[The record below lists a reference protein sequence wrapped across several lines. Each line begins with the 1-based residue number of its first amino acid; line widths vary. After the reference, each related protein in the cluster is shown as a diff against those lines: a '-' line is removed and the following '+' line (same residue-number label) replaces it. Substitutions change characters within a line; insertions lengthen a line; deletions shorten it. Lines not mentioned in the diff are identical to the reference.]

1 MPAQAAHVLPLSTSA
16 SAARNRLA
24 AGHSFSPVLP
34 RLVQPEDAI
43 AALQEPRIGLMNAY
57 SSRNLGDAA
66 IMSSLAS
73 LVPGGRALAAIDEPN
88 PIPLPGVVR
97 GQSLDRCSKLISVG
111 GDIFNNSR
119 PWLVTRT
126 FLKNISTLTRA
137 GSSGMVFGQTI
148 PSSCKGAGL
157 IMLAAAMRRL
167 GRVVVRDEQSYGLLR
182 RYGVDARLSYDVAFV
197 AEATDI
203 AHRRG
208 RNMLARCGLD
218 PARAALISV
227 RSFDALYPS
236 DQAETERK
244 LLALAEA
251 LRSRGHQPAILAQSD
266 VNPADSDLAMA
277 ARLSAAM
284 PGLPI
289 IDCVN
294 QQADPLSTLVGT
306 LALAN
311 IVVGVRYH
319 TTVLRLAA
327 GRQAFNL
334 YYSRKGQ
341 DLSDRLGIAGCH
353 IDDFDADRHLGTIER
368 TAGRLF
374 DPKPIAA
381 HVRESFSE
389 GLGALQ

>member
-1 MPAQAAHVLPLSTSA
+1 MPTQAAHALPCPTTASTA
-16 SAARNRLA
+16 GIRLA
-24 AGHSFSPVLP
+24 TATSFSPALP
-34 RLVQPEDAI
+34 RLVRPEE
-43 AALQEPRIGLMNAY
+43 AAVPAQAPRIGLMNAY

-73 LVPGGRALAAIDEPN
+73 LVPGGRATAALEETN

-97 GQSLDRCSKLISVG
+97 GQSLDHCTKLISVG

-119 PWLVTRT
+119 PWFVTRT
-126 FLKNISTLTRA
+126 FVRNVTALARA
-137 GSSGMVFGQTI
+137 GSAGMVFGQTI

-167 GRVVVRDEQSYGLLR
+167 GNVTVRDEQSHKLLVR
-182 RYGVDARLSYDVAFV
+182 RGVDARLSYDVAFV
-197 AEATDI
+197 AEATEI
-203 AHRRG
+203 ARHRG
-208 RNMLARCGLD
+208 RDMLARSDLD
-218 PARAALISV
+218 PARTALISV
-227 RSFDALYPS
+227 RSFDSLYPS

-244 LLALAEA
+244 LLDLAAA
-251 LRSRGHQPAILAQSD
+251 LRRRGHQPAILAQSD
-266 VNPADSDLAMA
+266 VNSADSDLAMA
-277 ARLSAAM
+277 ARLAAAM

-294 QQADPLSTLVGT
+294 QQADPLSTLLGT

-341 DLSDRLGIAGCH
+341 DLSNRLGIAGCH
-353 IDDFDADRHLGTIER
+353 IDNFRIDRDLDAIER
-368 TAGRLF
+368 TAGCIF

-381 HVRESFSE
+381 HVRQSFSE
-389 GLGALQ
+389 GFGALQ